1 MFLQIVISLISIAGV
16 GSSSDVLK
24 HVYFNRVHVIANPEY
39 CPKYI
44 AKLEFITRDLKS
56 NTLGSAL
63 ADLVRKYAEQYSN
76 MIHGC
81 PYEGD
86 LSVNKMP
93 LTGALFQYIFVPAG
107 DYKLV
112 LNTTLNERKTAGLLT
127 TVYISVAAGRTLEDD
142 RMG

>member
-1 MFLQIVISLISIAGV
+1 
-16 GSSSDVLK
+16 
-24 HVYFNRVHVIANPEY
+24 
-39 CPKYI
+39 
-44 AKLEFITRDLKS
+44 
-56 NTLGSAL
+56 
-63 ADLVRKYAEQYSN
+63 
-76 MIHGC
+76 MIRGC

-112 LNTTLNERKTAGLLT
+112 LNTTLNERKTSGLLT
-127 TVYISVAAGRTLEDD
+127 MVYVSVAAGRTLEDDRMGALFQYIFVPAGDYKLVVNATMGEKKIFGFLLTAYISVAAGRTLEDD